1 MGQNFY
7 SGHFGPFSF
16 VFFRTYLAILI
27 PISLLPVL
35 FIDDTKPKEC
45 KCLYVVL
52 LMAFFWFF
60 QVIPIVVTAFIP
72 LVLFPLFEIQ
82 STVIEDSGL
91 DKRIAITFL
100 NVTGPK
106 PKRLLFGIMAV
117 TGFLSLLVSNTA
129 TTAMMIPVLK
139 SILDST
145 SIKKNAMMQEKY
157 TNGLLLAVAYSSNI
171 GGTGFLTGSP
181 PNLVAPA
188 LLEKKFGSAAGIS
201 FIKWAMFA
209 IPLMLVNL
217 CFAGIWLYF
226 SFGFSKYE
234 KAEIVQVEGE
244 EITQD
249 LAYEKAAK
257 ILKNKKKEL
266 GSITGR
272 EALITIIFSTTVLLW
287 FFKTPKIFPGWSNLF
302 PEVSVA
308 SSTPAF
314 LMIIIMFLIPR
325 KFVFWPFIKWND
337 IPQSSE
343 ALITWKA
350 VEKKLPWGIMFL
362 LGGGTAMAEGTIES
376 GLSKWLVKGLR
387 SSMSSITPWVIN
399 LIFCFIMTFG
409 TEFMSNTAAA
419 SIMVPI
425 LVDLS
430 TVMCESPLYFVTS
443 TVICSSYA
451 FMVPVATAPNALVYD
466 ASSISQF
473 HMMKIGFVMNII
485 CIITTTIAINLYG
498 GLVFTFSPLPEWM
511 MEYYRV
517 HNDTIFS

>member
-1 MGQNFY
+1 MYLRY
-7 SGHFGPFSF
+7 SIYYVQDQTLVRLSAIPTKTC
-16 VFFRTYLAILI
+16 VYILI
-27 PISLLPVL
+27 YLSWLYLLSPSEYL
-35 FIDDTKPKEC
+35 HPKEC

-82 STVIEDSGL
+82 STSQVSPNYLTASNSLFLAGLIFAIAVEDSGL

-145 SIKKNAMMQEKY
+145 SIKKNAIMQEKY

-234 KAEIVQVEGE
+234 KAEIVQVE
-244 EITQD
+244 
-249 LAYEKAAK
+249 EKKSWAPS
-257 ILKNKKKEL
+257 L
-266 GSITGR
+266 
-272 EALITIIFSTTVLLW
+272 
-287 FFKTPKIFPGWSNLF
+287 IFPGWSNLF

-511 MEYYRV
+511 MEYYRKFENTHV
-517 HNDTIFS
+517 TKFIS